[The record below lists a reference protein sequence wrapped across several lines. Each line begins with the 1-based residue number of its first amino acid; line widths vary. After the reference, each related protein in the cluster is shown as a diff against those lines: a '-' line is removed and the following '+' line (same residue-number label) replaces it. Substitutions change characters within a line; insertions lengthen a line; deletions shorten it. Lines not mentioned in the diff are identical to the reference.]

1 MGMPCKE
8 RNGSDGMK
16 LIKNQ
21 KVGASITDPLA
32 NLSVIGIFQI
42 VENAVTELLGELA
55 FDNITMKKK
64 YNLVWVFAKNRVK
77 ILENMAWNEEFH
89 TICFISSIKGATLN
103 VDVAIKKGTE
113 KLCVYSRIELC
124 VLELLTERIK
134 KISVLG
140 IDDGTVVEK
149 PEINMAFTKSYKG
162 ELSENGYVQVKY
174 TNIDFSRHTNNIEY
188 IRFMLDTYTV
198 REMEMRP
205 IKEMEVI
212 YTGQSFEN
220 DVLAICKGSF
230 GEKDIVMLKKEDKV
244 VAKCEII
251 F

>member
-1 MGMPCKE
+1 
-8 RNGSDGMK
+8 MK

-42 VENAVTELLGELA
+42 VEDAVTELLGGLA

-64 YNLVWVFAKNRVK
+64 YNSVWVFAKNRVK
-77 ILENMAWNEEFH
+77 ILENMGWNEDFH
-89 TICFISSIKGATLN
+89 TISFISSIKGATVN
-103 VDVAIKKGTE
+103 VDVAIKNKSE

-124 VLELLTERIK
+124 VLDLRTEKIK

-140 IDDGTVVEK
+140 IDDKMVVEK
-149 PEINMAFTKSYKG
+149 PEINMAFTKFHKG
-162 ELSENGYVQVKY
+162 ELPENGTVQVKY

-198 REMEMRP
+198 QELEMRP
-205 IKEMEVI
+205 IREMEVI

-220 DVLAICKGSF
+220 DMLAIHKGSF
-230 GEKDIVMLKKEDKV
+230 GEKDILMLQKEDKV
-244 VAKCEII
+244 IVKSEII